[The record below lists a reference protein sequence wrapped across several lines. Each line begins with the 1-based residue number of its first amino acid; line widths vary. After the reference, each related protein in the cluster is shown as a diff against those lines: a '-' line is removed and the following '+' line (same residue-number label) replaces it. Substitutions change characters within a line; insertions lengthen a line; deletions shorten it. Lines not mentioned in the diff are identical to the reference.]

1 MTKTSS
7 VAGTLRR
14 RSGAKPKP
22 RVDEQQFGKFNRGQT
37 VGLSTL
43 NPFAY
48 NWAMWDRGWKQETER
63 GCTRDVDDNY
73 AHR

>member
-1 MTKTSS
+1 MSQ
-7 VAGTLRR
+7 VILGR
-14 RSGAKPKP
+14 
-22 RVDEQQFGKFNRGQT
+22 KFNRGQT

-48 NWAMWDRGWKQETER
+48 NWATWDRGWQQETER
-63 GCTRDVDDNY
+63 GCIRDVDDNY